1 MYKIM
6 DFTIVSGRA
15 DTLLLFCSD
24 YQEAVTAAINKIMQ
38 HVPFSRD
45 LRLYPALSCIE
56 IEAPDGSRH
65 LEMLRDYDPTEDL
78 IEVEC

>member
-1 MYKIM
+1 MYKIL

-38 HVPFSRD
+38 RKRSVLAERANLLP
-45 LRLYPALSCIE
+45 
-56 IEAPDGSRH
+56 
-65 LEMLRDYDPTEDL
+65 
-78 IEVEC
+78 